1 MKAYDIAKQYQVLAD
16 LVDIDPET
24 GEILDS
30 DTYNELLKEINDSRD
45 EKLINIEYI
54 KREIEAENELISSEI
69 KRLQGRKKANDTK
82 AERLENLQLILVGD
96 DKIKT
101 PFYTFSTR
109 KSESVQVP
117 DVCDNSYPKE
127 WIITKYQFDKK
138 AIKEAIKKSG
148 IDYSEYGIKM
158 VTNVSLQIK

>member
-16 LVDIDPET
+16 ITDIDYET

-30 DTYNELLKEINDSRD
+30 DTYSELLKEIDDSRD
-45 EKLINIEYI
+45 EKLTNIEYI
-54 KREIEAENELISSEI
+54 KREIEAENELIANEI

-82 AERLENLQLILVGD
+82 VERLESLQLMLVGE

-101 PFYTFSTR
+101 PLYTFSTR

-117 DVCDNSYPKE
+117 DNYNPRDYPKE
-127 WIITKYQFDKK
+127 WVVAKYQFDKK
-138 AIKEAIKKSG
+138 AIKEDLKKG
-148 IDYSEYGIKM
+148 IDYSEFGISL
-158 VTNVSLQIK
+158 VTKVSLSVR